1 MVSIT
6 TPVSGADLPAI
17 FDSLNDDTLGLVL
30 KFVGD
35 KCYRSFGGLNKHC
48 KEVYL
53 NTPGMTKET
62 FMYGYGRLSVII
74 NKIEGGEQ
82 TDWDLHERVGKGV
95 VSYGRKD
102 VLDWALEEKN
112 YRLLNE
118 ICIIAGKEGRI
129 DILIEMWNHIEDEGA
144 KRYVFY
150 YVDGHAAQN
159 GKLDVLKWFE
169 TKGFTI
175 NEEYCA
181 EEAARHGQLH
191 IIQWLKEESRL
202 ELYKDLYIYAINGGQ
217 LHVMKWLRE
226 QACPWVYDTFRKAAE
241 EGNLNIL
248 QWLHDEG
255 CPWSVYNRVD
265 VEEVTSEVIEWLR
278 TNGYGDRIDND

>member
-1 MVSIT
+1 
-6 TPVSGADLPAI
+6 
-17 FDSLNDDTLGLVL
+17 
-30 KFVGD
+30 
-35 KCYRSFGGLNKHC
+35 
-48 KEVYL
+48 
-53 NTPGMTKET
+53 
-62 FMYGYGRLSVII
+62 
-74 NKIEGGEQ
+74 
-82 TDWDLHERVGKGV
+82 
-95 VSYGRKD
+95 
-102 VLDWALEEKN
+102 
-112 YRLLNE
+112 
-118 ICIIAGKEGRI
+118 
-129 DILIEMWNHIEDEGA
+129 MWNHIEDEGA

-169 TKGFTI
+169 K
-175 NEEYCA
+175 
-181 EEAARHGQLH
+181 
-191 IIQWLKEESRL
+191 ESRL

-278 TNGYGDRIDND
+278 TNGYDDKIML